1 MKKYLTVFASFMIM
15 LCTGS
20 VYAWSIIASE
30 LMNDYGFTA
39 FQSQVIFAAIIAIFP
54 VTMIFV
60 GRISRDIK
68 YRTLGYISGLFFFAG
83 YFIAGQSQGNFSI
96 ILLGIGVLAGI
107 ATGFGYWLAL
117 TAPVQWFPERKGLI
131 TGISAAGFGLG
142 AIFMTAI
149 SEKILGSGKDVM
161 QVLRIVGL
169 SYGLIIV
176 LLSNLVHHAPE
187 PEHDLKA
194 ERVQTSKLIHTPI
207 FRKLFIG
214 IFLGTFAGLMVIGSL
229 KIIGQ
234 QSGISAQ
241 HLVFSISLYAIAN
254 FLGRLIWGY
263 SSDHIGA
270 SISIFLALILQSTAL
285 ILLNIIPLNAISF
298 LILVFFIGFG
308 FGGNFVLFAKETAE
322 FFGVENLGIIYPY
335 VFLGYAIAGVAGP
348 ISGGLLFDL
357 SDTFCYAICLA
368 SLMSFAG
375 ALLFLKEMITS
386 RKKRT
391 GQII

>member
-1 MKKYLTVFASFMIM
+1 MKKYTTALASFIIM

-20 VYAWSIIASE
+20 VYAWSMIASE
-30 LMNDYGFTA
+30 LMCCYGFTA
-39 FQSQVIFAAIIAIFP
+39 FQSQVIFGAIIAVFP

-60 GRISRDIK
+60 GHIANHVK

-83 YFIAGQSQGNFSI
+83 YFIAGQSQGNFSV
-96 ILLGIGVLAGI
+96 ILLGIGIFAGI

-149 SEKILGSGKDVM
+149 AGRILGSGHSVM
-161 QVLRIVGL
+161 DLLKFMGL
-169 SYGLIIV
+169 TYGAVII
-176 LLSNLVHHAPE
+176 LFASLVHHAPE
-187 PEHDLKA
+187 PEHDEQA

-234 QSGISAQ
+234 NSGIEAQ
-241 HLVFSISLYAIAN
+241 HLIFSISLYAIAN
-254 FLGRLIWGY
+254 FLGRLVWGY
-263 SSDHIGA
+263 VSDHIGA
-270 SISIFLALILQSTAL
+270 SISIFLALLLQSIAL
-285 ILLNIIPLNAISF
+285 ILLDILQLNAVSF
-298 LILVFFIGFG
+298 LILVFVIGFG

-322 FFGVENLGIIYPY
+322 LFGIKNLGLIYPY
-335 VFLGYAIAGVAGP
+335 VFLGYAIAGIAGP
-348 ISGGLLFDL
+348 MSGGHLFDATG
-357 SDTFCYAICLA
+357 SYFYAIMLA
-368 SLMSFAG
+368 SIMSFIG
-375 ALLFLKEMITS
+375 SLVFLKEYLKS
-386 RKKRT
+386 RKT
-391 GQII
+391 NS

>member
-1 MKKYLTVFASFMIM
+1 MIM

-30 LMNDYGFTA
+30 LMCCYGFTA
-39 FQSQVIFAAIIAIFP
+39 VQSQMIFAAIIAIFP

-60 GRISRDIK
+60 GRISRDVK
-68 YRTLGYISGLFFFAG
+68 YRTLGYISGAFFFAG
-83 YFIAGQSQGNFSI
+83 YFIAGHSQGDFSI
-96 ILLGIGVLAGI
+96 ILIGIGVLAGI

-131 TGISAAGFGLG
+131 TGIAAAGFGLG

-149 SEKILGSGKDVM
+149 AEKILGSGKDVM
-161 QVLRIVGL
+161 QLMKIVGI

-176 LLSNLVHHAPE
+176 ILANLVHHAPE
-187 PEHDLKA
+187 PEHDIEA
-194 ERVQTSKLIHTPI
+194 EHVKTSKLIHTPI
-207 FRKLFIG
+207 FKKLFIG
-214 IFLGTFAGLMVIGSL
+214 IFLGTFAGLMIIGSL
-229 KIIGQ
+229 KIIGE

-254 FLGRLIWGY
+254 FLGRLVWGY
-263 SSDHIGA
+263 ASDHIGA
-270 SISIFLALILQSTAL
+270 STSIFLALILQSIAL
-285 ILLNIIPLNAISF
+285 ILLNIIPLSAVSF

-322 FFGVENLGIIYPY
+322 LFGVKNLGLIYPY

-348 ISGGLLFDL
+348 MSGGYLFDISGNFVW
-357 SDTFCYAICLA
+357 AIYLA
-368 SLMSFAG
+368 GAMSLAG
-375 ALLFLKEMITS
+375 ALVFLREMLIS
-386 RKKRT
+386 RKNKVSS
-391 GQII
+391 